1 MKSARTTLNFSDTI
15 AFDERWHDAGQRYV
29 TFNCYVSASARG
41 IEPTLEKLARTLSP
55 DDRFAVDMF
64 ELGSR
69 AEGKPI
75 WISGYLFKQ
84 RSVDDHLLCLDSM
97 EETEVDEVIRLM
109 DLAPE
114 VISYAATEVI
124 STDIR
129 GKATNMRKFNKR
141 EQPNETITG

>member
-1 MKSARTTLNFSDTI
+1 
-15 AFDERWHDAGQRYV
+15 
-29 TFNCYVSASARG
+29 
-41 IEPTLEKLARTLSP
+41 
-55 DDRFAVDMF
+55 
-64 ELGSR
+64 
-69 AEGKPI
+69 
-75 WISGYLFKQ
+75 
-84 RSVDDHLLCLDSM
+84 M